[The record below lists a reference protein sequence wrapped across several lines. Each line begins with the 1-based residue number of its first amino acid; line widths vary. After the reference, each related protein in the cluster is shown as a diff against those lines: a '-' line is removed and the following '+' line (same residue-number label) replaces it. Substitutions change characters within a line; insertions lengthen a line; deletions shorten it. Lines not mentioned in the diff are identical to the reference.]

1 MEFHTLIEYGV
12 LDACNYAEVVQIIL
26 LRKKDNV
33 CWNYFTHVIF
43 SPSFSEQKERV
54 FLTDSPISEYF
65 ASGAL
70 PIRFLAPPVRVAAP
84 LDL

>member
-1 MEFHTLIEYGV
+1 MISNMFFHKEGFVTPNKIDFLSMDHSTSSKKAKSVLGYAPIISAKDGV
-12 LDACNYAEVVQIIL
+12 
-26 LRKKDNV
+26 
-33 CWNYFTHVIF
+33 
-43 SPSFSEQKERV
+43 
-54 FLTDSPISEYF
+54 EYF